1 MNFPQFAFNNVRRN
15 ARAYVA
21 YLLSSSFMVMIFFTY
36 AVFVYHPK
44 IASSEMGN
52 MTRAGM
58 SIATAIVYVFA
69 FFFVLYSISVF
80 LKSRNREFGIL
91 TILGAESRQINLL
104 IFLENLLIGAVAI
117 VTGIAAGLILSKVFL
132 LVSTRVID
140 MDDLPFYWP
149 VKAILLTAGAFI
161 LLFLFI
167 SVFTL
172 MFIRKRQVLD
182 LLTGSSKPKKEPKAN
197 VFISLLGITLLAT
210 GYWALHGKKLDE
222 MGLLIASVTGIA
234 GTYFFYSQLSVW
246 IVKKL
251 QRNRGTVWK
260 GTNLLWISEMS
271 YKLKDNARMLFLV
284 TVVVALACMSTG
296 FVLASQK
303 AIRDSYEGN
312 PFNFSYT
319 TYSDGDQKKAEEDL
333 AYIENVFREKGME
346 YRSSKADLIYGNR
359 FAAEGEGPETLI
371 PQTQFNRLAASMNID
386 PVEQLGK
393 SDSVLVLTPETERKF
408 SPSGDTVEVHIAEKT
423 YPFRYDLLRD
433 NVASLSYTGKLL
445 VVEDQVFEELEREHL
460 AGGGY
465 VQNTTVFMLPDYGK
479 LPGKEDPET
488 KLGLELTEW
497 GRNGDHEGLLQSRA
511 ENYYTFKQTF
521 SLFSFIGVFIAL
533 IFSVS
538 SASFLYF
545 KLHTELAAD
554 AVMYRSLS
562 KIGLSSREM
571 NVSATI
577 QIAVLFF
584 IPIAVAA
591 LQSLVVLGPV
601 MEMMNSMS
609 PVYVPALTASAAF
622 LGVQT
627 VYFLIVRS
635 RYIKAVNKTMV

>member
-36 AVFVYHPK
+36 AVFAYHPK
-44 IASSEMGN
+44 IASSEMGS
-52 MTRAGM
+52 MTRTGM
-58 SIATAIVYVFA
+58 TIATVIVYVFA

-167 SVFTL
+167 SMFTL
-172 MFIRKRQVLD
+172 MFIRRRQVLD

-197 VFISLLGITLLAT
+197 VFTSLLGIALLAT

-222 MGLLIASVTGIA
+222 IGLLIAAVTGIA

-251 QRNRGTVWK
+251 QRSRRTAWK

-312 PFNFSYT
+312 PFNFRYT
-319 TYSDGDQKKAEEDL
+319 SYSDGDQTKAAEDL
-333 AYIENVFREKGME
+333 AYIEKSLRAEGLE
-346 YRSSKADLIYGNR
+346 YRIAKADLIADSNYT
-359 FAAEGEGPETLI
+359 AGEEKTMLI
-371 PQTQFNRLAASMNID
+371 SQTQFNRLASVMNNE
-386 PVEQLGK
+386 PVEQLGETE
-393 SDSVLVLTPETERKF
+393 SVLVLTPETERKV
-408 SPSGDTVEVHIAEKT
+408 PPQGKTVNVRIAEST
-423 YPFRYDLLRD
+423 YPFHFVPRTDKAAY
-433 NVASLSYTGKLL
+433 LSYTGKLL
-445 VVEDQVFEELEREHL
+445 VIQDQVFERLEQEHRS
-460 AGGGY
+460 GGGY
-465 VQNTTVFMLPDYGK
+465 VQINTVFMAPESGK

-488 KLGLELTEW
+488 KLGLELDEW
-497 GRNGDHEGLLQSRA
+497 GRSGDHGGYLQSRA

-562 KIGLSSREM
+562 KIGLSGREM

-609 PVYVPALTASAAF
+609 PVYVPVLTASAAF
-622 LGVQT
+622 LAVQT
-627 VYFLIVRS
+627 VYFLIVRA

>member
-44 IASSEMGN
+44 IANSEMGS
-52 MTRAGM
+52 MTRIGM

-69 FFFVLYSISVF
+69 FFFVMYSISVF

-104 IFLENLLIGAVAI
+104 IFLENILIGAVAI
-117 VTGIAAGLILSKVFL
+117 LTGIAAGLMLSKVFL
-132 LVSTRVID
+132 LVSTRMID

-149 VKAILLTAGAFI
+149 AKAILLTAGAFI

-167 SVFTL
+167 SMFTL

-197 VFISLLGITLLAT
+197 VFTFLLGIALLST

-222 MGLLIASVTGIA
+222 IGLMIAAVTGIA

-246 IVKKL
+246 VVKKL
-251 QRNRGTVWK
+251 QRSRSAAWK

-296 FVLASQK
+296 FVLASQQS
-303 AIRDSYEGN
+303 IRDSYMSN
-312 PFNFSYT
+312 PFNFRYT
-319 TYSDGDQKKAEEDL
+319 TYSDGDKTKAGDDL
-333 AYIENVFREKGME
+333 AYIEQSLRTEGMK
-346 YRSSKADLIYGNR
+346 YRVAKADLISDNSY
-359 FAAEGEGPETLI
+359 AAGKEETMLI
-371 PQTQFNRLAASMNID
+371 SQSQFNRLASVMNID
-386 PVEQLGK
+386 PVDQLGETE
-393 SDSVLVLTPETERKF
+393 SVMIQSPETERKY
-408 SPSGDTVEVHIAEKT
+408 PPQGNTLNVRIAEST
-423 YPFRYDLLRD
+423 YPFQFVSRTDRA
-433 NVASLSYTGKLL
+433 ASLSYRGKLL
-445 VVEDQVFEELEREHL
+445 VVQDEVFERLEQEHQ

-465 VQNTTVFMLPDYGK
+465 VQNNTVFMVPDSGK
-479 LPGKEDPET
+479 LPGKEDAET
-488 KLGLELTEW
+488 KLGVELTEW
-497 GRNGDHEGLLQSRA
+497 SRSGDHGGLLQSRA

-545 KLHTELAAD
+545 KLHTELTAD

-584 IPIAVAA
+584 IPIAVAT

-609 PVYVPALTASAAF
+609 PVYVPVLTASAAF
-622 LGVQT
+622 LAVQA
-627 VYFLIVRS
+627 VYFLIVRA

>member
-44 IASSEMGN
+44 IASSEMGS
-52 MTRAGM
+52 MTRTGM
-58 SIATAIVYVFA
+58 TIATVIVYVFA

-149 VKAILLTAGAFI
+149 VKAIMLTAGAFI

-167 SVFTL
+167 SMFTL

-197 VFISLLGITLLAT
+197 VFTSLLGIALLAT

-222 MGLLIASVTGIA
+222 IGLLIAAVTGIA

-251 QRNRGTVWK
+251 QRSRGTAWK

-271 YKLKDNARMLFLV
+271 YKLRDNARMLFLV

-312 PFNFSYT
+312 PFNFRYT
-319 TYSDGDQKKAEEDL
+319 SYSDGDQTKAAEDL
-333 AYIENVFREKGME
+333 AYIEKSLRAEGLE
-346 YRSSKADLIYGNR
+346 YRIAKADLIADSNYT
-359 FAAEGEGPETLI
+359 AGEEKTMLI
-371 PQTQFNRLAASMNID
+371 SQTQFNRLASVMNNE
-386 PVEQLGK
+386 PVESLGETE
-393 SDSVLVLTPETERKF
+393 SVLVLTPETERKV
-408 SPSGDTVEVHIAEKT
+408 PPQGKKVDVRIAEST
-423 YPFRYDLLRD
+423 YPFDFVPRTDKAAY
-433 NVASLSYTGKLL
+433 LSYTGKLL
-445 VVEDQVFEELEREHL
+445 VIQDEVFERLEQEHR

-465 VQNTTVFMLPDYGK
+465 VQINTVFMAPESGK

-488 KLGLELTEW
+488 KLGLELDEW
-497 GRNGDHEGLLQSRA
+497 GRSGDHGGYLQSRA

-562 KIGLSSREM
+562 KIGLSGREM

-609 PVYVPALTASAAF
+609 PVYVPVLTASAAF
-622 LGVQT
+622 LIVQT
-627 VYFLIVRS
+627 VYFLIVRA

>member
-36 AVFVYHPK
+36 AVFAYHPK
-44 IASSEMGN
+44 IASSEMGS
-52 MTRAGM
+52 MTRTGM
-58 SIATAIVYVFA
+58 TIATVIVYVFA

-167 SVFTL
+167 SMFTL

-197 VFISLLGITLLAT
+197 VFTSLLGIALLAT

-222 MGLLIASVTGIA
+222 IGLLIAAVTGIA

-251 QRNRGTVWK
+251 QRSRRTAWK

-312 PFNFSYT
+312 PFNFRYT
-319 TYSDGDQKKAEEDL
+319 SYSDGDQTKAAEDL
-333 AYIENVFREKGME
+333 AYIEKSLRAEGLE
-346 YRSSKADLIYGNR
+346 YRIAKADLIADSNYT
-359 FAAEGEGPETLI
+359 AGEEKTMLI
-371 PQTQFNRLAASMNID
+371 SQTQFNRLASVMNNE
-386 PVEQLGK
+386 PVEQLGETE
-393 SDSVLVLTPETERKF
+393 SVLVLTPETERKV
-408 SPSGDTVEVHIAEKT
+408 PPQGKTVNVRIAEST
-423 YPFRYDLLRD
+423 YPFHFVPRTDKAAY
-433 NVASLSYTGKLL
+433 LSYTGKLL
-445 VVEDQVFEELEREHL
+445 VIQDQVFERLEQEHR

-465 VQNTTVFMLPDYGK
+465 VQINTVFMAPESGN

-488 KLGLELTEW
+488 KLGLELDEW
-497 GRNGDHEGLLQSRA
+497 GRSGDHGGYLQSRA

-562 KIGLSSREM
+562 KIGLSGREM

-609 PVYVPALTASAAF
+609 PVYVPVLTASAAF
-622 LGVQT
+622 LAVQT
-627 VYFLIVRS
+627 VYFLIVRA

>member
-44 IASSEMGN
+44 IANSEMGN
-52 MTRAGM
+52 MTRVGM

-69 FFFVLYSISVF
+69 FFFVMYSISVF

-104 IFLENLLIGAVAI
+104 IFLENILIGAVAI

-132 LVSTRVID
+132 LVSTKVID
-140 MDDLPFYWP
+140 LEDLPFYWP
-149 VKAILLTAGAFI
+149 AKAILLTAGAFI

-167 SVFTL
+167 SLFTL

-197 VFISLLGITLLAT
+197 VFTFLLGIALLAT

-222 MGLLIASVTGIA
+222 LGLLIAAVTGIA

-251 QRNRGTVWK
+251 QRSRSAAWK

-296 FVLASQK
+296 FVLASQQ
-303 AIRDSYEGN
+303 AIRDSYMSN
-312 PFNFSYT
+312 PFNFRYT
-319 TYSDGDQKKAEEDL
+319 TYSDGDIKKAEKDL
-333 AYIENVFREKGME
+333 AYIEKSLGAEGVE
-346 YRSSKADLIYGNR
+346 YRVAKVDLIPDNSY
-359 FAAEGEGPETLI
+359 AAGKEKTVLI
-371 PQTQFNRLAASMNID
+371 SQSQFNHLASVMTID
-386 PVEQLGK
+386 PVEQLGQTE
-393 SDSVLVLTPETERKF
+393 SVLVQTPERERKY
-408 SPSGDTVEVHIAEKT
+408 PPQGNTMDVRIADSTYAFRFVSRTEK
-423 YPFRYDLLRD
+423 
-433 NVASLSYTGKLL
+433 VASLSYTGKLL
-445 VVEDQVFEELEREHL
+445 VIQDEEFERLKREHQ
-460 AGGGY
+460 AWGDY
-465 VQNTTVFMLPDYGK
+465 IQNTTVYMAPDSGK
-479 LPGKEDPET
+479 FPGKEDPET
-488 KLGLELTEW
+488 KLGLELAEW
-497 GRNGDHEGLLQSRA
+497 NRSGDHGGFLQSRA
-511 ENYYTFKQTF
+511 ENYYSFKQTF

-545 KLHTELAAD
+545 KLHTELSGD

-571 NVSATI
+571 NFSATI

-584 IPIAVAA
+584 IPIGVAT

-609 PVYVPALTASAAF
+609 PVYVPVITASAAF
-622 LGVQT
+622 LAVQT
-627 VYFLIVRS
+627 VYFLVVRA

>member
-36 AVFVYHPK
+36 AVFAYHPK
-44 IASSEMGN
+44 IASSEMGS
-52 MTRAGM
+52 MTRTGM
-58 SIATAIVYVFA
+58 TIATVIVYVFA

-167 SVFTL
+167 SMFTL

-197 VFISLLGITLLAT
+197 VFTSLLGIALLAT

-222 MGLLIASVTGIA
+222 IGLLIAAVTGIA

-251 QRNRGTVWK
+251 QRSRRTAWK

-312 PFNFSYT
+312 PFNFRYT
-319 TYSDGDQKKAEEDL
+319 SYSDGDQTKAAEDL
-333 AYIENVFREKGME
+333 AYIEKSLRAEGLE
-346 YRSSKADLIYGNR
+346 YRIAKADLIADSNYT
-359 FAAEGEGPETLI
+359 AGEEKTMLI
-371 PQTQFNRLAASMNID
+371 SQTQFNRLASVMNNE
-386 PVEQLGK
+386 PVEQLGETE
-393 SDSVLVLTPETERKF
+393 SVLVLTPETERKV
-408 SPSGDTVEVHIAEKT
+408 PPQGKTVNVRIAEST
-423 YPFRYDLLRD
+423 YPFHFVPRTDKAAY
-433 NVASLSYTGKLL
+433 LSYTGKLL
-445 VVEDQVFEELEREHL
+445 VIQDQVFERLEQEHRS
-460 AGGGY
+460 GGGY
-465 VQNTTVFMLPDYGK
+465 VQINTVFMAPESGK

-488 KLGLELTEW
+488 KLGLELDEW
-497 GRNGDHEGLLQSRA
+497 GRSGDHGGYLQSRA

-562 KIGLSSREM
+562 KIGLSGREM

-609 PVYVPALTASAAF
+609 PVYVPVLTASAAF
-622 LGVQT
+622 LAVQT
-627 VYFLIVRS
+627 VYFLIVRA

>member
-36 AVFVYHPK
+36 AVFAYHPK
-44 IASSEMGN
+44 IASSEMGS
-52 MTRAGM
+52 MTRTGM
-58 SIATAIVYVFA
+58 TIATVIVYVFA

-167 SVFTL
+167 SMFTL

-197 VFISLLGITLLAT
+197 VFTSLLGIALLAT

-222 MGLLIASVTGIA
+222 IGLLIAAVTGIA

-251 QRNRGTVWK
+251 QRSRRTAWK

-312 PFNFSYT
+312 PFNFRYT
-319 TYSDGDQKKAEEDL
+319 SYSDGDQTKAAEDL
-333 AYIENVFREKGME
+333 AYIEKSLRAEGLE
-346 YRSSKADLIYGNR
+346 YRIAKADLIADSNYT
-359 FAAEGEGPETLI
+359 AGEEKTMLI
-371 PQTQFNRLAASMNID
+371 SQTQFNRLASVMNNE
-386 PVEQLGK
+386 PVEQLGETE
-393 SDSVLVLTPETERKF
+393 SVLVLTPETVRKV
-408 SPSGDTVEVHIAEKT
+408 PPQGKTVNVRIAEST
-423 YPFRYDLLRD
+423 YPFHFVPRTDKAAY
-433 NVASLSYTGKLL
+433 LSYTGKLL
-445 VVEDQVFEELEREHL
+445 VIQDQVFERLEQEHRS
-460 AGGGY
+460 GGGY
-465 VQNTTVFMLPDYGK
+465 VQINTVFMAPESGK

-488 KLGLELTEW
+488 KLGLELDEW
-497 GRNGDHEGLLQSRA
+497 GRSGDHGGYLQSRA

-562 KIGLSSREM
+562 KIGLSGREM

-577 QIAVLFF
+577 QIAALFF

-609 PVYVPALTASAAF
+609 PVYVPVLTASAAF
-622 LGVQT
+622 LAVQT
-627 VYFLIVRS
+627 VYFLIVRA